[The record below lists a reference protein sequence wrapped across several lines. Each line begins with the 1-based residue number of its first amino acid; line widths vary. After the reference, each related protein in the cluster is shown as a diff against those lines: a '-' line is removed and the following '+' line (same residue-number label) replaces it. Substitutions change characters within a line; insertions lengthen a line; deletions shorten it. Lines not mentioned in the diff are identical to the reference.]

1 MVKYQVPLHDSNIMK
16 FIDVDRYGP
25 LLLRTI
31 VEVVKG
37 ETHTILLED
46 VRCDESMHQDAPII
60 YGHAGRYMSM
70 E

>member
-31 VEVVKG
+31 VEVAKG
-37 ETHTILLED
+37 ETHTILLKD
-46 VRCDESMHQDAPII
+46 GMSDETMHQDAPIT
-60 YGHAGRYMSM
+60 YEYALGYMSM
-70 E
+70 T